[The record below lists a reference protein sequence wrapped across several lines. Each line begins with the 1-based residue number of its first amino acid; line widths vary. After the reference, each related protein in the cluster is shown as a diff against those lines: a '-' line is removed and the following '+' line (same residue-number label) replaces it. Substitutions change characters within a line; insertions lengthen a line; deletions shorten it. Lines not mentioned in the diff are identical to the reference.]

1 MRTIMGFKIY
11 TTEQVVDFLQG
22 CLVNLF
28 VFSIYVFV
36 TIGLMKLVNSL
47 VDKMF
52 LQLLNVRSDHEYKK
66 QVATIKNLVKSIAN
80 GVVVVIIVLNFL
92 ARYNIDI
99 RPLLTAAGVVG
110 VAVGFASRRFV
121 EDIIMGIFILLEGQ
135 VRVGDIVTID
145 NFNGTVEKV
154 TLKMVIIRNMKGHV
168 HYIRNGMI
176 NVVTNRTREFACPLF
191 DIGVAYNSD
200 VDNVMAVM
208 KSVAD
213 GMRNDEKYKHFILA
227 DMDIL
232 GIDKFEDSAIII
244 RATMKTTPVQQ
255 WFIEREYNRL
265 LKAAFDREGIEIP
278 FPQRDVHV
286 IKGE

>member
-11 TTEQVVDFLQG
+11 TAEQIIEFLQG
-22 CLVNLF
+22 CIVNLF
-28 VFSIYVFV
+28 VLAVYIFV
-36 TIGLMKLVNSL
+36 TIGLMRFVNSI
-47 VDKMF
+47 VDRMF
-52 LQLLNVRSDHEYKK
+52 VKLLTVRNDHEYQK
-66 QVATIKNLVKSIAN
+66 QVATIKNLVKSLAN
-80 GVVVVIIVLNFL
+80 GVVVVIIALNFL

-176 NVVTNRTREFACPLF
+176 NVITNKTREFACPLF

-200 VDNVMAVM
+200 VDKVMNVM

-213 GMRNDEKYKHFILA
+213 EMRKDGKYKHFILS

-232 GIDKFEDSAIII
+232 GLDKFDDSAIII
-244 RATMKTTPVQQ
+244 RATIKTNPIHQ

-278 FPQRDVHV
+278 FPQRDVHL

>member
-1 MRTIMGFKIY
+1 MKTILGFKIY
-11 TTEQVVDFLQG
+11 TAEQVIDFFHG
-22 CLVNLF
+22 CLINLF
-28 VFSIYVFV
+28 VLSIYIVV

-47 VDKMF
+47 VNRMF
-52 LQLLNVRSDHEYKK
+52 VKLLNVRSDHEYKK
-66 QVATIKNLVKSIAN
+66 QVATIKNLVKSLAN

-176 NVVTNRTREFACPLF
+176 NVITNKTREFACPLF

-200 VDNVMAVM
+200 VDKVMQTM

-213 GMRNDEKYKHFILA
+213 EMRKDNKYKHFIMS
-227 DMDIL
+227 DMEIL
-232 GIDKFEDSAIII
+232 GLDKFADSAIVI
-244 RATMKTTPVQQ
+244 RATIKTSPVHQ
-255 WFIEREYNRL
+255 WFIEREYNKL
-265 LKAAFDREGIEIP
+265 LKQAFDKEGIEIP
-278 FPQRDVHV
+278 FPQRDVHL

>member
-278 FPQRDVHV
+278 FPQRDVHL